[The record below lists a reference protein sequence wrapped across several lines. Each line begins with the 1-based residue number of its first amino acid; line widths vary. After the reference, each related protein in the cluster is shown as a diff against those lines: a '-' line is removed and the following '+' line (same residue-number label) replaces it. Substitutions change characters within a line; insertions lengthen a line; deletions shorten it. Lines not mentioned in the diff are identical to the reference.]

1 MIADYETAFPAKWE
15 QKTFRAHADSVNFPP

>member
-15 QKTFRAHADSVNFPP
+15 QKTFRARAGSVNFPL